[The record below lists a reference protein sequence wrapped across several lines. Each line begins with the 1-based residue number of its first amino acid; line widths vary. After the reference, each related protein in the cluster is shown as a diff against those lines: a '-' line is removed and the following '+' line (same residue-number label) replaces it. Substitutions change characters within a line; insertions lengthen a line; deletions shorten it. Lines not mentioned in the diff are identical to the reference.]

1 MEVRLRRWT
10 WCVLNSNGVVVL
22 HVSAYLVFLF
32 LGHTAAHR
40 HIVEQADGSIADRL
54 THTHTS
60 PISDAYLDTRL
71 LRAIRGIFFIAVA
84 FRAYLGEK

>member
-1 MEVRLRRWT
+1 MPNR
-10 WCVLNSNGVVVL
+10 NGVVVL
-22 HVSAYLVFLF
+22 RVSCVLIF
-32 LGHTAAHR
+32 GGTHR

-71 LRAIRGIFFIAVA
+71 LRAIRGIFFVAVA
-84 FRAYLGEK
+84 FRAYLDEK